1 MILFLNMVTGE
12 SVERKSWCGAFVYF
26 KSDSRKLKYKLR
38 FKDVITLKK
47 YLKML

>member
-12 SVERKSWCGAFVYF
+12 SVERKSWCKAFAYF
-26 KSDSRKLKYKLR
+26 KTDSRKLKYKLR

>member
-12 SVERKSWCGAFVYF
+12 SVERKSWCGAFAYF
-26 KSDSRKLKYKLR
+26 KTDSKICGYKLK

>member
-1 MILFLNMVTGE
+1 MIVFLNMVTGE
-12 SVERKSWCGAFVYF
+12 IVESKTWSRAFAYF
-26 KSDSRKLKYKLR
+26 KSDSKKLKYKLR

>member
-12 SVERKSWCGAFVYF
+12 SVERKSWCKAFAYF

>member
-12 SVERKSWCGAFVYF
+12 SVERKSWCKAFSYF